1 MSPNRGFQPRGG
13 DPVAVGSILDRIL
26 PGLKIDER
34 VAAAAATDLW
44 VSVVGPEVSRRTRA
58 VGVRDGELLVEVQ
71 GAVWMG
77 HLAILRQGILDDVN
91 ERLSADARLRG
102 IRLVPMR
109 GKEGSRVDPTG

>member
-1 MSPNRGFQPRGG
+1 VSPNRGFQPRGG
-13 DPVAVGSILDRIL
+13 DPVAIGTILDRIL
-26 PGLKIDER
+26 PGLKIEEH

-44 VSVVGPEVSRRTRA
+44 AEVVGPEVSRRTRA
-58 VGVRDGELLVEVQ
+58 VAVRDGELLVEVQ

-77 HLAILRQGILDDVN
+77 HLAILRQGIMDDVN